1 MAKFSMLAF
10 DGLKKR
16 RSTKRK
22 ASRRPKASKA
32 MVQVCGCKVE
42 YTKRRGGGKQPTLK
56 CVGSPMRRF
65 IKRSDV
71 AKYRNGGCTKM
82 PKAIR

>member
-10 DGLKKR
+10 DGLKGKR
-16 RSTKRK
+16 RGGKRK
-22 ASRRPKASKA
+22 RASKA

-42 YTKRRGGGKQPTLK
+42 YVKRRGGGKQPTLK
-56 CVGSPMRRF
+56 CAGTPMRRF